1 MANAIELAKS
11 YVPKLDEVYK
21 LAALTSVL
29 DSDGAELKEGANA
42 GEFIIPKMSMDG
54 LGAYDRNNGYAQGSV
69 TMENETVKANF
80 DRGRKF
86 VVDVADDLETAGL
99 AFGKLSA
106 EFIRTMVVPE
116 VDAFRFAA
124 YCGADGATKKEET
137 LADGPAVIK
146 AISAACSAMDDA
158 EVPNTDRYLFITP
171 ALLQAVKDIK
181 TAPGPIPPSRKS
193 ATSKSSATAATPPAI
208 RSRSMS
214 ITRALKAR
222 APLIPPLTPLP
233 QNKER
238 RAWKS
243 ESTVVIKA
251 TT

>member
-99 AFGKLSA
+99 AFG
-106 EFIRTMVVPE
+106 RP
-116 VDAFRFAA
+116 
-124 YCGADGATKKEET
+124 C
-137 LADGPAVIK
+137 
-146 AISAACSAMDDA
+146 
-158 EVPNTDRYLFITP
+158 RY
-171 ALLQAVKDIK
+171 Q
-181 TAPGPIPPSRKS
+181 GN
-193 ATSKSSATAATPPAI
+193 
-208 RSRSMS
+208 
-214 ITRALKAR
+214 
-222 APLIPPLTPLP
+222 
-233 QNKER
+233 QR
-238 RAWKS
+238 RMLCHG
-243 ESTVVIKA
+243 
-251 TT
+251 

>member
-80 DRGRKF
+80 DRGRKC

-106 EFIRTMVVPE
+106 
-116 VDAFRFAA
+116 
-124 YCGADGATKKEET
+124 
-137 LADGPAVIK
+137 
-146 AISAACSAMDDA
+146 
-158 EVPNTDRYLFITP
+158 
-171 ALLQAVKDIK
+171 
-181 TAPGPIPPSRKS
+181 
-193 ATSKSSATAATPPAI
+193 
-208 RSRSMS
+208 
-214 ITRALKAR
+214 
-222 APLIPPLTPLP
+222 
-233 QNKER
+233 
-238 RAWKS
+238 
-243 ESTVVIKA
+243 
-251 TT
+251 

>member
-54 LGAYDRNNGYAQGSV
+54 LGAYDRNNGYVQGSV

-116 VDAFRFAA
+116 VLPPTAA
-124 YCGADGATKKEET
+124 RTVPPRRKRPLRTA
-137 LADGPAVIK
+137 LPLSRQ
-146 AISAACSAMDDA
+146 SALHAL
-158 EVPNTDRYLFITP
+158 PWIT
-171 ALLQAVKDIK
+171 
-181 TAPGPIPPSRKS
+181 RKS
-193 ATSKSSATAATPPAI
+193 PAPTAICSSP
-208 RSRSMS
+208 RHCSR
-214 ITRALKAR
+214 R
-222 APLIPPLTPLP
+222 
-233 QNKER
+233 
-238 RAWKS
+238 
-243 ESTVVIKA
+243 
-251 TT
+251 

>member
-86 VVDVADDLETAGL
+86 VVDAMYAYAQLDAGNG
-99 AFGKLSA
+99 AVQSVSIGSVSENRA
-106 EFIRTMVVPE
+106 AVPAP
-116 VDAFRFAA
+116 D
-124 YCGADGATKKEET
+124 TS
-137 LADGPAVIK
+137 PA
-146 AISAACSAMDDA
+146 
-158 EVPNTDRYLFITP
+158 
-171 ALLQAVKDIK
+171 
-181 TAPGPIPPSRKS
+181 
-193 ATSKSSATAATPPAI
+193 
-208 RSRSMS
+208 
-214 ITRALKAR
+214 AR
-222 APLIPPLTPLP
+222 AAEYYRCAQLY
-233 QNKER
+233 
-238 RAWKS
+238 
-243 ESTVVIKA
+243 A
-251 TT
+251 TIYRGC

>member
-106 EFIRTMVVPE
+106 EFIRLLRRGRCNQEGRDP
-116 VDAFRFAA
+116 
-124 YCGADGATKKEET
+124 CGR
-137 LADGPAVIK
+137 P
-146 AISAACSAMDDA
+146 C
-158 EVPNTDRYLFITP
+158 RY
-171 ALLQAVKDIK
+171 Q
-181 TAPGPIPPSRKS
+181 GN
-193 ATSKSSATAATPPAI
+193 
-208 RSRSMS
+208 
-214 ITRALKAR
+214 
-222 APLIPPLTPLP
+222 
-233 QNKER
+233 QR
-238 RAWKS
+238 RMLCHG
-243 ESTVVIKA
+243 
-251 TT
+251 